1 MERSLLYHCRAL
13 LMDEADTLLE
23 GAYVVVEGETISS
36 VGTQRPQGPFDREID
51 CGNNVLMPGLVN
63 AHTHIPMT
71 LMRGYGGGCELH
83 TWLNQWIFP
92 TEAKLD
98 GRAVRA
104 GTGLALAELIAGGVT
119 TIADMY
125 MHTTDIAQ
133 TVLEAGISANL
144 SCGGVYFGAPA
155 DFSPAT
161 CKDCDNQRRLTEEWH
176 GAGNG
181 QILVDAS
188 IHGEYTS
195 NVPLW
200 QWMAAYAQ
208 EKKLG
213 MHVHVSETQSEHEA
227 CKKRWGKTPLQILDR
242 YGVWDTRAIAAH
254 CVWTT
259 EEDWALMA
267 EKGVSCIHN
276 PVSNLKL
283 GSGVAWI
290 PAMKRAGVNIALGT
304 DGVSSNNNHDMFE
317 EMKFAAILH
326 NGVTHDPLALLPR
339 QVLAMAS
346 RDGAR
351 ALGRRTGQIVPGY
364 TADLIVLSDLEKFT
378 VEQVYKKGKLVAQ
391 QGKMLHP
398 AALAVDKARFA
409 RVFDSFNM
417 DEITPEQLQLK
428 QTGTRQRV
436 ICLTPHSLLTTEKIV
451 PFCQHPGTA
460 PGVDV
465 TQKIVKLAVFERHHR
480 SGHVGLGFLGNYGLQ
495 RGAVASSIAH
505 DSHNLIVAGTNDADM
520 VLAGNTVRKNKG
532 GLAFALNGQVVGE
545 LPLPVAGLMSTE
557 SAESV
562 EEKLQALKAALK
574 AHGISEDIDAFMT
587 LAFVSLPVIPKLRL
601 NTYGIVDVDA
611 QQIVPAVF

>member
-1 MERSLLYHCRAL
+1 MERILLYHCRAL
-13 LMDEADTLLE
+13 LMDEANTLLE

-71 LMRGYGGGCELH
+71 LLRGYGGGCDLH

-155 DFSPAT
+155 DFGPAT

-227 CKKRWGKTPLQILDR
+227 CKERWGKTPLQILDR

-326 NGVTHDPLALLPR
+326 NGVTHDPWPCCP
-339 QVLAMAS
+339 
-346 RDGAR
+346 AR
-351 ALGRRTGQIVPGY
+351 CWPWPAGTVPGPWGGGP
-364 TADLIVLSDLEKFT
+364 DRLS
-378 VEQVYKKGKLVAQ
+378 
-391 QGKMLHP
+391 P
-398 AALAVDKARFA
+398 A
-409 RVFDSFNM
+409 
-417 DEITPEQLQLK
+417 
-428 QTGTRQRV
+428 
-436 ICLTPHSLLTTEKIV
+436 
-451 PFCQHPGTA
+451 
-460 PGVDV
+460 
-465 TQKIVKLAVFERHHR
+465 
-480 SGHVGLGFLGNYGLQ
+480 
-495 RGAVASSIAH
+495 
-505 DSHNLIVAGTNDADM
+505 
-520 VLAGNTVRKNKG
+520 
-532 GLAFALNGQVVGE
+532 
-545 LPLPVAGLMSTE
+545 
-557 SAESV
+557 
-562 EEKLQALKAALK
+562 
-574 AHGISEDIDAFMT
+574 
-587 LAFVSLPVIPKLRL
+587 IPP
-601 NTYGIVDVDA
+601 T
-611 QQIVPAVF
+611 

>member
-1 MERSLLYHCRAL
+1 MERILLYHCRAL
-13 LMDEADTLLE
+13 LMDEANTLLE

-71 LMRGYGGGCELH
+71 LLRGYGGGCDLH

-155 DFSPAT
+155 DFGPAT
-161 CKDCDNQRRLTEEWH
+161 CKDCRQPAPARPRSGTARGMVRFWWTPPSTGSIPPTSPCGSGWRRTPRRKNWGCTSMSPRPSLSTRPARNA
-176 GAGNG
+176 GARPPCRSWTGTG
-181 QILVDAS
+181 S
-188 IHGEYTS
+188 GTPG
-195 NVPLW
+195 PLPPT
-200 QWMAAYAQ
+200 
-208 EKKLG
+208 
-213 MHVHVSETQSEHEA
+213 VSGPPRRT
-227 CKKRWGKTPLQILDR
+227 
-242 YGVWDTRAIAAH
+242 
-254 CVWTT
+254 
-259 EEDWALMA
+259 WALMA

-339 QVLAMAS
+339 QVLAMAT

-351 ALGRRTGQIVPGY
+351 ALGRRTGQ
-364 TADLIVLSDLEKFT
+364 
-378 VEQVYKKGKLVAQ
+378 
-391 QGKMLHP
+391 
-398 AALAVDKARFA
+398 
-409 RVFDSFNM
+409 
-417 DEITPEQLQLK
+417 
-428 QTGTRQRV
+428 
-436 ICLTPHSLLTTEKIV
+436 
-451 PFCQHPGTA
+451 
-460 PGVDV
+460 
-465 TQKIVKLAVFERHHR
+465 HR
-480 SGHVGLGFLGNYGLQ
+480 PRLY
-495 RGAVASSIAH
+495 RRP
-505 DSHNLIVAGTNDADM
+505 DP
-520 VLAGNTVRKNKG
+520 G
-532 GLAFALNGQVVGE
+532 GL
-545 LPLPVAGLMSTE
+545 
-557 SAESV
+557 
-562 EEKLQALKAALK
+562 
-574 AHGISEDIDAFMT
+574 
-587 LAFVSLPVIPKLRL
+587 
-601 NTYGIVDVDA
+601 
-611 QQIVPAVF
+611 